1 MINKIKQSTQARIS
15 NYIKTIATVGTT
27 LFITLTAGANPANT
41 EVKKEIAAIFKKN
54 PDKEIVVKVENN
66 QSEEKTAKFEMTP
79 DTLKDP
85 YDQIRSFVN
94 TEDINYFNQLKTH
107 IETKDSVEQI
117 RCKAV
122 IYAILQD
129 KELSEEQRQ
138 TLALAY
144 FERLARMPWS
154 NYRFR
159 TTGNKK
165 YEGDQAYA
173 DRRNWYSGYKS
184 YLDVVAL
191 DLEIAKLDEK
201 NKQLD
206 EEIKILERQVKLFKG
221 LLETYKNYKK

>member
-1 MINKIKQSTQARIS
+1 MSWQIICNTKQNIFIPSNLTCKSKTFLYFVMLNSFKNIS
-15 NYIKTIATVGTT
+15 KTIILFCI
-27 LFITLTAGANPANT
+27 LFIFSSNSKASIPLT
-41 EVKKEIAAIFKKN
+41 AIFKKN
-54 PDKEIVVKVENN
+54 PDKEILVKVENN

-79 DTLKDP
+79 DTLQDP

-94 TEDINYFNQLKTH
+94 AEDMNYFNQLKTH

-129 KELSEEQRQ
+129 KELNEEQRQ

-144 FERLARMPWS
+144 FERLTRMPWS

-165 YEGDQAYA
+165 YEGDTKYG
-173 DRRNWYSGYKS
+173 DRRDWYSGYK
-184 YLDVVAL
+184 
-191 DLEIAKLDEK
+191 
-201 NKQLD
+201 
-206 EEIKILERQVKLFKG
+206 KLFGISRPKRR
-221 LLETYKNYKK
+221 K